1 MQPIHSKNSSL
12 STSRALGRLLRRYEF
27 DSCAGAVAVDEDLVG
42 DAADIRLGHGVDLV
56 ELAEELAPVA
66 EAGLVLCELVGQAV
80 VVCGAA
86 EKVGLGAGL
95 EAGELLIGDVLVLEA
110 VQLLVDGFAHLLGR
124 VSGEGDGV
132 DGEEAGELLSGEAA
146 EALAGGGDLLVADE
160 AAIEA
165 SGAAVGEDVG
175 DGVVDGV
182 VGIAVVGTMVA
193 LEVEGLGRFLD
204 DD

>member
-1 MQPIHSKNSSL
+1 
-12 STSRALGRLLRRYEF
+12 
-27 DSCAGAVAVDEDLVG
+27 
-42 DAADIRLGHGVDLV
+42 
-56 ELAEELAPVA
+56 
-66 EAGLVLCELVGQAV
+66 
-80 VVCGAA
+80 
-86 EKVGLGAGL
+86 
-95 EAGELLIGDVLVLEA
+95 
-110 VQLLVDGFAHLLGR
+110 

-193 LEVEGLGRFLD
+193 LGRRAGSLP
-204 DD
+204 